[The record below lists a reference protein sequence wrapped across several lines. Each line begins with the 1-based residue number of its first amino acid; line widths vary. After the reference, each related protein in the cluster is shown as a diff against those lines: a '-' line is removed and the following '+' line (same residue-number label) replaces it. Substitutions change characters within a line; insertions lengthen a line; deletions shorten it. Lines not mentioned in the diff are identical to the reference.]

1 MLNIEKLSP
10 LDVPFGGYF
19 NALRQSNRR
28 LLFPGQ
34 HAPHPGIGITSDFC
48 LDVGDGSIEPG
59 SEVTHTGSM
68 YSPNIQCK
76 GRLYSFQE
84 QSADS
89 GYMDRWP
96 QRENFKAKV
105 KEVGEALNLT
115 HQEISDTLGIG
126 IDYLRSLLY
135 RKNTRPEWDLAVK
148 MSQVWHCDITEF
160 IDNPGGEPPP
170 GIDEKNYR
178 EGSPEDRVYLRAMGT
193 DLSKLTPEQK
203 RNAVDAWRAVVRG
216 ITGT

>member
-1 MLNIEKLSP
+1 MLEVKELSP
-10 LDVPFGGYF
+10 LDGPIRRGF
-19 NALRQSNRR
+19 NPLRKSHRW
-28 LLFPGQ
+28 LLFPGKNS
-34 HAPHPGIGITSDFC
+34 PDPGIGVASDLG
-48 LDVGDGSIEPG
+48 LDLSNGSVEPA
-59 SEVTHTGSM
+59 SKVAHEPSM
-68 YSPNIQCK
+68 YSTNIQCK
-76 GRLYSFQE
+76 GRHYSFLKH
-84 QSADS
+84 SADPED
-89 GYMDRWP
+89 MDRWP

-115 HQEISDTLGIG
+115 HQEIADTLGIG

-170 GIDEKNYR
+170 GIDEKDFR
-178 EGSPEDRVYLRAMGT
+178 EGSPEDRVYLRAMGS

-203 RNAVDAWRAVVRG
+203 RNAIDAWRAVVRG
-216 ITGT
+216 ITGK